1 MSIKKFQILI
11 LFCFLSFSL
20 FANANKSN
28 EDALKKLKELISN
41 STFTVKPNDVP
52 IVEKEIN
59 TIIQTQVINSG
70 FNQVKAELMG
80 NNGYSKMFLNYR
92 NGASVTI
99 ERQTIGRD
107 VRYYV
112 SGMDKQG
119 QIVQKAIVVQAMT
132 FAPSFELTK

>member
-59 TIIQTQVINSG
+59 TIIQAQVINSG

-80 NNGYSKMFLNYR
+80 NNGYSKMFINYR

-99 ERQTIGRD
+99 ERQAIGRD

-119 QIVQKAIVVQAMT
+119 QRVQKAIVVQAMT

>member
-70 FNQVKAELMG
+70 FSQVKAELMG

-99 ERQTIGRD
+99 ERQPIGRD

-132 FAPSFELTK
+132 FAPSFALTK